1 MKIAWFSPLPPL
13 KSGISEYSELVI
25 RHLKKY
31 AQVDLWV
38 DGFSPRIDFYEEF
51 KIIDYKS
58 HSYVLPLLNTYD
70 AIVYNMGNNPDF
82 HSGMYDVLN
91 QYSGIVILH
100 DYVMH
105 HFMAGYWIDKK
116 QNIEGYFRE
125 VKKQYGDNVESE
137 ARRSLN
143 GLSKPLFETE
153 KVFEY
158 PLNENIINKSLGV
171 IVHSDFV
178 KKLITKKTISKVIKL
193 NHPVFPLG
201 TFSKSR
207 KELSLPEDKVIL
219 ASLGFITPT
228 KRIDKILKVIASNE
242 FLKQNIYMV
251 IIGENINPN
260 YNIEAYITE
269 FGLKDQ
275 VKFLGYLPI
284 AQASE
289 YLNCSDICVN
299 LRYPTMGETSGSL
312 IRIMS
317 LGKPTIIT
325 NIGWYSEIPDD
336 CAIKID
342 PEKEEEQLKAKLLI
356 LINEKQTRE
365 RIGLKAKEYIRYN
378 NDPETFVQGLI
389 NFVEDISK
397 NSRKLLYFKLVDTIT
412 DIMLEIDQCSEI
424 LTSTISNQMTWLNS

>member
-25 RHLKKY
+25 KHLKKY

-58 HSYVLPLLNTYD
+58 HPYALPLLNTYD

-116 QNIEGYFRE
+116 QDLEGYFNE
-125 VKKQYGDNVESE
+125 VRRQYGHDVEIE
-137 ARRSLN
+137 ARKSLN
-143 GLSKPLFETE
+143 ILKKPLWETD
-153 KVFEY
+153 KVFNY
-158 PLNENIINKSLGV
+158 PLNERIIEKSIGV

-178 KKLITKKTISKVIKL
+178 KELISQNTTHKVIKL
-193 NHPVFPLG
+193 NHPIFPLDG
-201 TFSKSR
+201 LFVQKNR
-207 KELSLPEDKVIL
+207 RELNLPEDKIIV
-219 ASLGFITPT
+219 ASMGFITPN
-228 KRIDKILKVIASNE
+228 KRIDKMLKVIANSE
-242 FLKQNIYMV
+242 LLKNNFYVI
-251 IIGENINPN
+251 IIGENVNPN
-260 YNIEAYITE
+260 FNIETYVVE
-269 FGLKDQ
+269 LGLKDQ
-275 VKFLGYLPI
+275 VKILGYLPI
-284 AQASE
+284 EQAYE

-342 PEKEEEQLKAKLLI
+342 PEKEEEQLENYLLKLI
-356 LINEKQTRE
+356 QDKQIRE
-365 RIGLKAKEYIRYN
+365 NIGKTAKEFIRKN
-378 NDPETFVQGLI
+378 NDPELFTQGLV
-389 NFVEDISK
+389 NFVK
-397 NSRKLLYFKLVDTIT
+397 NYNQKNLYYKLIDNIT
-412 DIMLEIDQCSEI
+412 DIMLDINVYFDVFSDS
-424 LTSTISNQMTWLNS
+424 LANDLLWAKA